1 MYMNSPVISGSW
13 LFGFSHRQKGQFF
26 CLDLESGRTLWT
38 GDPRQGENAAMLIAN
53 EYLLALTEQSEL
65 FVTTIASKG
74 ATLVRKYQ
82 VADSPTWAHPV
93 LTGDRLLIKDAGYLR
108 VWELN

>member
-38 GDPRQGENAAMLIAN
+38 GDPRQGENAAMLLVDGH
-53 EYLLALTEQSEL
+53 LLALTEQAEL
-65 FVTTIASKG
+65 LVTTVASKG
-74 ATLVRKYQ
+74 ATLVRQ
-82 VADSPTWAHPV
+82 HRVADSPTWAHPV
-93 LTGDRLLIKDAGYLR
+93 LTGRRLLIKEAAHLR